1 MSPAVASSAAVAAE
15 SRAPAG
21 LSGSPFAA
29 ANDPGALVGLGRP
42 TDLSACLLPLLA
54 ALGWRGHP
62 QQVAEALPHFLE
74 SFDITAFRNVMAT
87 LGYLSVGEPAEL
99 DAIEPEMTPCLFVA
113 DAAPALVLV
122 SRDGNAIEAF
132 DVARLGYGPV
142 PDEGLH
148 GDIYTFTPL
157 HGLTPVHETEHVD
170 WFRSIAERFRGLARQ
185 AFAITFLLALLNL
198 ATPLFVMVAFD
209 RALVAG
215 SAASLA
221 FLAVGVGIAV
231 LCECALRAI
240 RTRVFSFVGAR
251 LDNIVGVEVFRKTLQ
266 LPLAQ
271 IEKSTVG
278 AHVAR
283 IRDFEAAREFFTGP
297 SAPMLLEL
305 PFGLVFIAAI
315 AVIGDWIAFIPL
327 VVIGFLVALGW
338 TIKSVIAKRVVKAVD
353 AAADMQELTVETL
366 GDVKAIKYSGAEAI
380 WLKRYRTASAEAALQ
395 VFQSAQISSLLGG
408 LAYVLCIAAG
418 FALAAFGALKVE
430 AGTMTLGGLAAAL
443 ILAWR
448 ALAPAQAAM
457 VAVGRYAQVENGIDR
472 LNALMD
478 LKADTPR
485 SPTSRALTS
494 AKGRVTFANV
504 TKRYDPELPPAL
516 QGVNIEMKKGHIIAV
531 LGGNG
536 AGKSTLIKLLAGMY
550 QPEEG
555 TIMIDDRN
563 IHGMNP
569 HDLREAVSFVP
580 QTPQFFYGTIA
591 QNLRLAHP
599 TASDADLRWA
609 TIQAGALEDI
619 EELTQGS
626 GEWRRT
632 GFDVR
637 LGDSGAGQVSPG
649 LLQRLNLARGYL
661 KRSPIMLLDEPGSG
675 LDAKGD
681 QALMRA
687 LANLRG
693 RTTVFIVTHRPSHLK
708 MADRMIWLE
717 NGKVRSIGKP
727 QAVLPEAGAMP

>member
-1 MSPAVASSAAVAAE
+1 MSPAAAGTSAVPAE
-15 SRAPAG
+15 SRAPAR
-21 LSGSPFAA
+21 LSASPFAA
-29 ANDPGALVGLGRP
+29 NDQGALVGLGRP

-87 LGYLSVGEPAEL
+87 LGYLSVGERADL
-99 DAIEPEMTPCLFVA
+99 DAVKPEMTPCLFVA
-113 DAAPALVLV
+113 DHAPSLVVV

-132 DVARLGYGPV
+132 DIARSSYGPV
-142 PDEGLH
+142 PDESLT
-148 GDIYTFTPL
+148 GDVYTFTPL
-157 HGLTPVHETEHVD
+157 HGLAPVHDTEHVG
-170 WFRSIAERFRGLARQ
+170 WFGLIAERFRGPARQ

-198 ATPLFVMVAFD
+198 VTPLFVMVVFD
-209 RALVAG
+209 RAVATG
-215 SAASLA
+215 SAALLA
-221 FLAVGVGIAV
+221 YLAVGVGIAV
-231 LCECALRAI
+231 SCECALKVI
-240 RTRVFSFVGAR
+240 RSRVFSFVGAR

-266 LPLAQ
+266 LPLAL

-297 SAPMLLEL
+297 SAPVLLEL
-305 PFGLVFIAAI
+305 PFGIVFIAAI
-315 AVIGDWIAFIPL
+315 AVLGGWIAFIPL
-327 VVIGFLVALGW
+327 VVIGFLIALGW
-338 TIKSVIAKRVVKAVD
+338 TIKTVIGKRVVKAAE
-353 AAADMQELTVETL
+353 AAADVQELTVETL
-366 GDVKAIKYSGAEAI
+366 GAVKAIKYSGAEAT
-380 WLKRYRTASAEAALQ
+380 WLKRYRAISAEAALK

-408 LAYVLCIAAG
+408 LAYLLCIAAG
-418 FALAAFGALKVE
+418 FALAVFGALKVE
-430 AGTMTLGGLAAAL
+430 TGTMTLGGLAAAL
-443 ILAWR
+443 FLAWR
-448 ALAPAQAAM
+448 ALVPAQAAM
-457 VAVGRYAQVENGIDR
+457 VAVGRYAQVESGIDH
-472 LNALMD
+472 LNALMS
-478 LKADTPR
+478 LKADKPR

-494 AKGRVTFANV
+494 VKGRVTFANV
-504 TKRYDPELPPAL
+504 IKRYDPELPPAL
-516 QGVNIEMKKGHIIAV
+516 QGINFEMKKGHVIAV

-563 IHGMNP
+563 IYGMNP
-569 HDLREAVSFVP
+569 NDLREAVSYVP

-599 TASDADLRWA
+599 TASDEDLRWA
-609 TIQAGALEDI
+609 ASQAGALEDI

-626 GEWRRT
+626 GAWRRT

-661 KRSPIMLLDEPGSG
+661 KRAPILLLDEPGSG
-675 LDAKGD
+675 LDVKGD

-727 QAVLPEAGAMP
+727 QDVLPDSGALP